1 VRIGGL
7 GLVRTLLVA
16 AALSA
21 LVPAPAAQA
30 ARPNVLVILTDDQRW
45 DTLSAMPTVQSELV
59 RNGVSFSNSFTVNP
73 LCCPSRASLFTGLYS
88 RSTGV
93 YHNRGAR
100 GLRSFDERSS
110 IALPLRASGYRTG
123 LIGKYMN
130 DYATTR
136 VPPGWDRWV
145 AFTGSITS
153 GRPLGFFDYDLS
165 VDGALVS
172 HGSAPADYSTDVL
185 AAHARDFIR
194 DSAGRPFFLVFAPF
208 APHHPAT
215 PAPRHQSAFPN
226 LDPWRPP
233 SYDEADVS
241 DKPTWLRRRARL
253 DAEESARLDAFR
265 RDQLRSL
272 LAVDEAVG
280 SLVSTLDDEN
290 RLANTLIIYTSD
302 NGHFWGEHR
311 LNAKMAAYEESIR
324 VPLVVRYDPLTT
336 APRTESRFVA
346 NIDIAPT
353 IAKFAGIRRT
363 FHGRSFRPLLARV
376 PTAWRKTFLV
386 ENLRLNAG
394 NVATYCAVRGGRW
407 TYVALRTGEEELYD
421 LAADRHQLRNR
432 AREPALRPQLMTM
445 RARVRDLCDPPPP
458 FMNLDWVCTKNGSNG
473 PETLTGTRRSDGLCA
488 SGGRDTLWGLHGN
501 DLLRGGRGRDR
512 ILAGPGRDRILD
524 REGARD
530 VIACGQGVDRVLAD
544 RLDVVAKD
552 CEIVR
557 R

>member
-1 VRIGGL
+1 ML
-7 GLVRTLLVA
+7 LTLAAGALLA
-16 AALSA
+16 AAPGA
-21 LVPAPAAQA
+21 HA
-30 ARPNVLVILTDDQRW
+30 ARPNVVIVLTDDQRW

-59 RNGVSFSNSFTVNP
+59 GRGVTFSNSFTVNP
-73 LCCPSRASLFTGLYS
+73 LCCPSRASLFTGLHS
-88 RSTGV
+88 HSTRV

-110 IALPLRASGYRTG
+110 IVLPLRASGYRTG

-145 AFTGSITS
+145 AFTGSITQ
-153 GRPLGFFDYDLS
+153 GRPVGFFDYDLT
-165 VDGALVS
+165 VDGTLVS
-172 HGSAPADYSTDVL
+172 HGSASADYSTDVL

-194 DSAGRPFFLVFAPF
+194 DSAGRPFFLLFAPF

-215 PAPRHQSAFPN
+215 PAPRHESAFPN

-233 SYDEADVS
+233 SYDEANVS
-241 DKPTWLRRRARL
+241 DKPTWVRRRARI
-253 DAEESARLDAFR
+253 DAQEAARLDALR

-311 LNAKMAAYEESIR
+311 LNTKMAAYEESIR
-324 VPLVVRYDPLTT
+324 VPLVARYDPLTT

-363 FHGRSFRPLLARV
+363 FHGQSFRPLLARA
-376 PTAWRKTFLV
+376 PTLWRKTFLV
-386 ENLRLNAG
+386 ENFRLNAG
-394 NVATYCAVRGGRW
+394 NVPTYCAVRGGRW
-407 TYVALRTGEEELYD
+407 TYVAVRSGEEELYD
-421 LAADRHQLRNR
+421 LATDRDQLTNR
-432 AREPALRPQLMTM
+432 AHDPALRRQLMTM

-458 FMNLDWVCTKNGSNG
+458 FMNLDWVCTKNGSKR

-488 SGGRDTLWGLHGN
+488 SGGRDTLLGLQGN
-501 DLLRGGRGRDR
+501 DLLRGGPGRDR
-512 ILAGPGRDRILD
+512 IVAGPGRDRILD
-524 REGARD
+524 REGAKD
-530 VIACGQGVDRVLAD
+530 VILCGQGVDRVLAD